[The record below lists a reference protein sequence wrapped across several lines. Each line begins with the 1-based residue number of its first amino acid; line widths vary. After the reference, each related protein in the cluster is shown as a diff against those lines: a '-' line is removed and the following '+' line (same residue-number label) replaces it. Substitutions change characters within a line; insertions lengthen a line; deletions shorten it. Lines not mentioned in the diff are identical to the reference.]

1 MKNYFVVGIIS
12 FLSFISCKTDFE
24 LNAPY
29 ELTPVVYG
37 LLDQS
42 ADTQFVKINK
52 SFLGDGNN
60 VSYAAIN
67 DCTLF
72 DSLIAV
78 IEAYD
83 VSNDLISQD
92 TLKEIWVNGLDS
104 GIFYEGYQ
112 KVYYLST
119 LNNPLND
126 DYEYHLKVNVPNQ
139 DLNFSSVT
147 SLVDN
152 GGPDPNYNYLF
163 QTIRL
168 YGLQSNGLRFV
179 DKTIL
184 ADDNYVD
191 QPFSWKSS
199 ENGERYEF
207 ILRFHFYEHF
217 LDGTIVSR
225 YVDWNLG
232 TQKSNDADYSGV
244 FEKIIAGSAF
254 YDMISSK
261 LNGYNIEGQ
270 VEKRTFNV
278 NPIEFIL
285 TVGNDALNTYMEV
298 NEPVTGIVTEK
309 PVFTNINNG
318 VGVFASKYQCSISL
332 GMQDG
337 TILELCL
344 GAKTSGFK
352 FCYDVVNDINGY
364 VVGCDQ

>member
-1 MKNYFVVGIIS
+1 
-12 FLSFISCKTDFE
+12 
-24 LNAPY
+24 
-29 ELTPVVYG
+29 
-37 LLDQS
+37 
-42 ADTQFVKINK
+42 
-52 SFLGDGNN
+52 
-60 VSYAAIN
+60 
-67 DCTLF
+67 
-72 DSLIAV
+72 
-78 IEAYD
+78 
-83 VSNDLISQD
+83 
-92 TLKEIWVNGLDS
+92 
-104 GIFYEGYQ
+104 
-112 KVYYLST
+112 
-119 LNNPLND
+119 
-126 DYEYHLKVNVPNQ
+126 
-139 DLNFSSVT
+139 
-147 SLVDN
+147 
-152 GGPDPNYNYLF
+152 
-163 QTIRL
+163 
-168 YGLQSNGLRFV
+168 
-179 DKTIL
+179 L

-232 TQKSNDADYSGV
+232 TQKSNDADYNGV